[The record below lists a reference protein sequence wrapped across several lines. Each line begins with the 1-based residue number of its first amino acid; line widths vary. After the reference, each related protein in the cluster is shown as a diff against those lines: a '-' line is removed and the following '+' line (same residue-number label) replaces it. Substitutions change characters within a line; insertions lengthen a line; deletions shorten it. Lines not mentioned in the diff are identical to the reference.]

1 MHVNPRVF
9 AATIAVAVATF
20 LFSMVA
26 LPLVPIDSAHAQER
40 PSTVIEFDPSHKTRM
55 GEELNPT
62 LILSGLSAYNRQ
74 TDLAHDVYVITCGYS
89 DALECD
95 STGTGDGGPELS
107 ANMDVSVTATK
118 VNQAPQVD
126 GIPDVNLNSDDL
138 PWLVDLGMY
147 FTDPDGDDLEY
158 DFSGQNITEVALA
171 HLDDSTL
178 SIDPVSG
185 GEVSFYVVATDSGGL
200 SAVTSVAVS
209 VTEPEPA
216 PTPAPVVVLPLT
228 APTAPEPALAPESD
242 PTFKPLSPLV
252 ERKIR
257 NQTQK
262 SDSVSR
268 LIVGFALEPVPQ
280 PAAEVTLPTVA
291 ESPAPQKIS
300 PVHVVATDG
309 HAPAPQSASLD
320 ASGGGFTIWPIL
332 LLAMIA
338 LVTSGYAVRMY
349 VVHRL

>member
-1 MHVNPRVF
+1 V
-9 AATIAVAVATF
+9 TF

-40 PSTVIEFDPSHKTRM
+40 PSTVIEFDPSHKIRV

-62 LILSGLSAYNRQ
+62 LNLSGLSAYNRQ
-74 TDLAHDVYVITCGYS
+74 TVLTYDFCAITCGYP
-89 DALECD
+89 DALERD
-95 STGTGDGGPELS
+95 GTGTSDGGPELS

-118 VNQAPQVD
+118 VNHAPQVD

-158 DFSGQNITEVALA
+158 DFSGRNITEVALA

-185 GEVSFYVVATDSGGL
+185 GEISFYVVATDSGGL
-200 SAVTSVAVS
+200 SAVTSVAVY
-209 VTEPEPA
+209 VTDPEPA
-216 PTPAPVVVLPLT
+216 PTPAPVAVLPVT
-228 APTAPEPALAPESD
+228 VPTAPEPALAPESE

-252 ERKIR
+252 ERNIR
-257 NQTQK
+257 NQTQE

-268 LIVGFALEPVPQ
+268 LIVGFALEPVAQ
-280 PAAEVTLPTVA
+280 PAAEVTLPPAA

-309 HAPAPQSASLD
+309 HTPAPQSASLD
-320 ASGGGFTIWPIL
+320 AGGGGFTIWPFL
-332 LLAMIA
+332 LLAIIA